1 MEQIPALKGENPEFH
16 FRRMWTHHILH
27 RNDTI
32 YQLWPIITQARVIV
46 RCLIYF
52 YLFLWVVLN
61 KMCDFHRS
69 RWIFSCIFN
78 CLKKWCCLERNFG
91 DRLAFWGPYLC
102 RPCSSKPL
110 YERPPF
116 FHMMWMP
123 LSQSIYPR
131 SMVVPPTYVHHL
143 IAWNIKWNKESK

>member
-32 YQLWPIITQARVIV
+32 YQLWPIITQARGIV

-78 CLKKWCCLERNFG
+78 CLKKWCCLEHNFG

-110 YERPPF
+110 YEPPPLF
-116 FHMMWMP
+116 LFIWMP
-123 LSQSIYPR
+123 LSQRTYPR
-131 SMVVPPTYVHHL
+131 SLVLPPTYVHHL
-143 IAWNIKWNKESK
+143 ITENVISYKEVN